1 MKLDIQEIPFSRRG
15 SFFAISYLNH
25 SNSVWIREVRGGDES
40 PSTLF
45 ELVID
50 GMKDVK
56 SESFLSKY
64 DFEVSETSLKVTEKG
79 TTNQLEMIFPRADQL
94 RIKNQGLNVELKA
107 DKVRYD
113 TFNQM
118 GRQQFEYISYK
129 KETKYQLDFSTADFI
144 VDAPWYRVG
153 NTRIVLTMGQQ
164 QELLFTNYQV
174 TSPKTSAFS
183 VSFDEERAAVGK
195 EFSDWRQSFGH
206 STAFQTGFDLA
217 TYIIWSSIVREEGLL
232 TGESIFM
239 SKNWMQNIWSWDNC
253 FNALCVSKVDPALAY
268 NQYLVFIE
276 HQHASGVYAD
286 FINDKFKSYNC
297 VKPPIHAWAY
307 QLLIQQSAYFSEPTR
322 LLKIYE
328 SLTKTTNF
336 WLESRRVDETSL
348 PYYTHGN
355 DSGWD
360 NASIFHKG
368 LPVIAPD
375 LAAYLIQ
382 QLTIL
387 GDWAK
392 KLNLYEA
399 AEKWEKQADRLTTQ
413 LIAELYDEK
422 KGQFVARSQLTGEV
436 IPKFDSLILQLPI
449 VIADRLPL
457 SIKKQ
462 IIENLKSRFES
473 PFGLRTESANSPLY
487 QVDGYWL
494 GPIWAPETYIFFD
507 ALLRADEGVFA
518 QRIAEKYC
526 HLGEQGGMAENYN
539 PETGAGNDDL
549 SFTWTSSVF
558 LLLRDFVI
566 GRDTNE

>member
-50 GMKDVK
+50 GMTDVN

-64 DFEVSETSLKVTEKG
+64 DFEVSETSLKVTEKE

-118 GRQQFEYISYK
+118 GTQQFEYISYK

-153 NTRIVLTMGQQ
+153 NTHIALTLGQQ

-174 TSPKTSAFS
+174 TPPKTSAFS

-206 STAFQTGFDLA
+206 STAFQIGFDLA

-253 FNALCVSKVDPALAY
+253 FNALGVSKVDPALAY

-307 QLLIQQSAYFSEPTR
+307 QLLIQQSTYFSEPTR
-322 LLKIYE
+322 LLTIYE
-328 SLTKTTNF
+328 SIAKTTNF

-360 NASIFHKG
+360 NASIFHEG

-375 LAAYLIQ
+375 LTAYLIQ

-392 KLNLYEA
+392 KLDLYEA
-399 AEKWEKQADRLTTQ
+399 AEKWEQQAHHLTTQ
-413 LIAELYDEK
+413 LITELYDEE
-422 KGQFVARSQLTGEV
+422 KGQFVAKSQLTGEV
-436 IPKFDSLILQLPI
+436 ILQFDSLILQLPI

-457 SIKKQ
+457 AIKKQ

-526 HLGEQGGMAENYN
+526 RLGEQGGMAENYN